1 MGKYVKKTNRRRYED
16 RKFSVRPVH
25 RDSPDL
31 HKLCEVLIRLTLE
44 ETGRSRAER
53 RAAEPPETY
62 RALDAAAPDPQP
74 GSTTEVAEPETA
86 P

>member
-25 RDSPDL
+25 RESPDL

-44 ETGRSRAER
+44 ETGRSRAQS

-62 RALDAAAPDPQP
+62 RSAGPAAGQGPKRMVAP
-74 GSTTEVAEPETA
+74 PETA
-86 P
+86 Q